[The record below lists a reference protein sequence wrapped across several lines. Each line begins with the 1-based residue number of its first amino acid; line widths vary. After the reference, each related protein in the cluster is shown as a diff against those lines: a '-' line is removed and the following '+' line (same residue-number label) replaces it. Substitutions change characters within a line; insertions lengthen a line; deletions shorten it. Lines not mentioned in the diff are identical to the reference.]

1 MIRSESFTDV
11 GDAESPEPVDRGA
24 RGHRRVQFVRMT
36 SRSCED
42 VGAADAGNAASS
54 CSKVHS
60 EGVGSTGLVAA
71 KPSIKDDTA
80 EEERKRRI
88 ARGLRRQ
95 PSVAKATTSKPMV
108 AITNTALY
116 EDDGRD
122 YTDPAQLNVLYPAE
136 RVDPALAPYLDM
148 SRPAESLLLMTS
160 SMVTSGVYAD
170 LSGTA
175 SGGGGQAPSSATGSG
190 SWQLAN
196 QWQYAMSRP
205 MLFPEL
211 HNFQFLDEPS
221 KALDNKLVDLI
232 AELLASQSA
241 RDLAVHLFYYDY
253 VYLLENYDTQ
263 LLPGL
268 YCRLQTIV
276 FDEAGEL
283 RRFLFF
289 RHNLLRC
296 LVSLTVLSRRTTR
309 ERVKLLSVW
318 IEVLFLLR
326 NEFKDLFAYRS
337 VLMALTSSQVL
348 SLTHSWRLLESHD
361 KTRFGVFQKQTREFR
376 RFRCVVDPADKRVI
390 YDLIPLVK
398 FPAHLYTFSFE
409 GHDKQIEDTT
419 MDELVNLE
427 LMLQRYS
434 FDGNSLHSVMEHCRT
449 LMKMQSLIPMVKE
462 IFSSETLLKVLMDPA
477 MSEVP
482 TVERFSE
489 LCQSLEA
496 SMTSMAARA
505 GFTP

>member
-11 GDAESPEPVDRGA
+11 GDAESPEPVDPWR
-24 RGHRRVQFVRMT
+24 
-36 SRSCED
+36 SRSP
-42 VGAADAGNAASS
+42 AAAKTSEPLTAGNAASS

-88 ARGLRRQ
+88 ARGCD
-95 PSVAKATTSKPMV
+95 V

-160 SMVTSGVYAD
+160 SMVTSGVYAR
-170 LSGTA
+170 LVGNSRQQRWSGTFLSYWLGVLA
-175 SGGGGQAPSSATGSG
+175 AGQSVA
-190 SWQLAN
+190 
-196 QWQYAMSRP
+196 
-205 MLFPEL
+205 
-211 HNFQFLDEPS
+211 
-221 KALDNKLVDLI
+221 
-232 AELLASQSA
+232 
-241 RDLAVHLFYYDY
+241 
-253 VYLLENYDTQ
+253 

-337 VLMALTSSQVL
+337 VLMALTSSQ
-348 SLTHSWRLLESHD
+348 
-361 KTRFGVFQKQTREFR
+361 TREFR

-419 MDELVNLE
+419 MDEL
-427 LMLQRYS
+427 
-434 FDGNSLHSVMEHCRT
+434 
-449 LMKMQSLIPMVKE
+449 SLIPMVKE

>member
-71 KPSIKDDTA
+71 KPSIKDATA
-80 EEERKRRI
+80 EEERKR
-88 ARGLRRQ
+88 AGL
-95 PSVAKATTSKPMV
+95 PGGCDV

-175 SGGGGQAPSSATGSG
+175 AAAVVRHLPQLLARGLGSWPISG
-190 SWQLAN
+190 STPCLGRCC
-196 QWQYAMSRP
+196 SRSCII
-205 MLFPEL
+205 
-211 HNFQFLDEPS
+211 FQFLDEPS

-348 SLTHSWRLLESHD
+348 SLTHSGGYRWNRTTKL
-361 KTRFGVFQKQTREFR
+361 
-376 RFRCVVDPADKRVI
+376 
-390 YDLIPLVK
+390 DL
-398 FPAHLYTFSFE
+398 A
-409 GHDKQIEDTT
+409 
-419 MDELVNLE
+419 
-427 LMLQRYS
+427 
-434 FDGNSLHSVMEHCRT
+434 
-449 LMKMQSLIPMVKE
+449 
-462 IFSSETLLKVLMDPA
+462 SSK
-477 MSEVP
+477 SY
-482 TVERFSE
+482 
-489 LCQSLEA
+489 
-496 SMTSMAARA
+496 
-505 GFTP
+505 